1 MYISSPLSHVATLFT
16 GVTIRNRSEISDTGS
31 VRLIQPRSIVAGP
44 RIDLS
49 NTDTI
54 EGRAQFGRQLLAD
67 GDLVLRTRGSRFEA
81 ASFASDGISTVAS
94 APLVILRPDQEEV
107 LPDYLQW
114 LLNESPEVRRALG
127 NSMRGSTVQALNIGD
142 LVKIEVPVPALD
154 RQRMIVDASR
164 LARRAAEIEQRLSDL
179 RRTHTIAVLSDA
191 ARQTTKEQ

>member
-1 MYISSPLSHVATLFT
+1 MYITQTLSEVSTIFT
-16 GVTIRNRSEISDTGS
+16 GLTIRNRREISNTGS

-54 EGRAQFGRQLLAD
+54 EARAQLGRQLLAD

-81 ASFASDGISTVAS
+81 ASFVSDGISTVAS
-94 APLVILRPDQEEV
+94 APLIILRPDQERV
-107 LPDYLQW
+107 RSDYLQW

-127 NSMRGSTVQALNIGD
+127 NSMRGSTVQALNIED
-142 LVKIEVPVPALD
+142 LVKIGVPVPPID
-154 RQRMIVDASR
+154 RQRVIVDASR

-179 RRTHTIAVLSDA
+179 RRTHTVAALSGA
-191 ARQTTKEQ
+191 ARQTTKER